1 MTDEKAYHSPQAL
14 RQAVTDRLKAL
25 ATPKGRW
32 TLAEL
37 QRQFAYDRL
46 LARLY
51 AIDDSWVL
59 KGAVALLA
67 RQVSVRHSTDIDLY
81 RDAERTMVDREL
93 RAGAELDLGDWFR
106 FDIGAGENLSGTTG
120 GMRYP
125 VTAWI
130 GATRWATFHVD
141 LVGTGIRMTG
151 VPDHV
156 PPIAEISVP
165 GIEQPGYQAYPLVD
179 HVADKVAAILE
190 PHGDGRPS
198 TRFRDLI
205 DLGALVVSIRVGAE
219 EQRVALLSEIER
231 RGLQRPRRFVVP
243 DREVW
248 ESGFARAARRAVGP
262 PASTLD
268 EVLALVGP
276 FVDPVL
282 DGTAIG
288 TWDPELGAWVAG
300 PS

>member
-1 MTDEKAYHSPQAL
+1 MTDEKAYESPQAL
-14 RQAVTDRLKAL
+14 RQAVTDRLRAL

-51 AIDDSWVL
+51 VIDDSWVL

-81 RDAERTMVDREL
+81 RDAERTMVEREL

-106 FDIGAGENLSGTTG
+106 FDIGAGENLSGATG
-120 GMRYP
+120 GKRYL

-141 LVGTGIRMTG
+141 LVGTGVRMIG

-156 PPIAEISVP
+156 SSVVEISIP
-165 GIEQPGYQAYPLVD
+165 GIEQPGYRAYPLVD

-190 PHGDGRPS
+190 SHGDGRPS

-205 DLGALVVSIRVGAE
+205 DLVALVVSIRVGAE
-219 EQRVALLSEIER
+219 EQRSALMSEIER
-231 RGLQRPRRFVVP
+231 RGLQLPEGFGVP

-248 ESGFARAARRAVGP
+248 AGGFARAARHAAGP

-268 EVLALVGP
+268 EALALVRP

-288 TWDPELGAWVAG
+288 IWDPELGAWVA
-300 PS
+300 

>member
-1 MTDEKAYHSPQAL
+1 MTDEKAYETPQAL
-14 RQAVTDRLKAL
+14 RQAVTARLRAV
-25 ATPKGRW
+25 ATPHGRW

-51 AIDDSWVL
+51 VIDNSWIL

-67 RQVSVRHSTDIDLY
+67 RQVSVRHSADIDLY
-81 RDAERTMVDREL
+81 RNAERTMVEREL

-106 FDIGAGENLSGTTG
+106 FDIAAGENLSGGTG
-120 GMRYP
+120 GTRYP

-130 GATRWATFHVD
+130 GATQWATFHID
-141 LVGTGIRMTG
+141 LVGTGVHMTG

-156 PPIAEISVP
+156 PPVAEISVP
-165 GIEQPGYQAYPLVD
+165 GIEQPGYRAYPLVD

-190 PHGDGRPS
+190 FHRDGRPS

-205 DLGALVVSIRVGAE
+205 DLVALVVAIRVGAA
-219 EQRVALLSEIER
+219 EQRVALTSEIER
-231 RGLQRPRRFVVP
+231 RALTFPEQFGVP
-243 DREVW
+243 DRELW
-248 ESGFARAARRAVGP
+248 EGGFARAARRAAEL
-262 PASTLD
+262 PAKTLD
-268 EVLALVGP
+268 DALAIVRP

-288 TWDPELGAWVAG
+288 TWDPELGAWV
-300 PS
+300 P